1 MSGPDLARRL
11 VARRSGMKVLC
22 MSGYPEGATAH
33 GVTLAP
39 DTLWLQKPF
48 TPESLSERVRQILD
62 VPAG

>member
-1 MSGPDLARRL
+1 
-11 VARRSGMKVLC
+11 

-62 VPAG
+62 VRGG